1 MRFAYS
7 TINWG
12 DTCDMAA
19 AAAEIRL
26 AGWGAVELFA
36 HTLDWLGLPGKLTAQ
51 LGGLRAATLFAGIEL
66 PTSPKQLTIHKN
78 RIDYAAAIG
87 AAAYGV
93 LTGGRLR
100 WRGPTAEEYRE
111 VASFCE
117 ELAVY
122 GAAQGVAVA
131 YHPHTACTIETE
143 AEIDIL
149 IEQTRALGLC
159 LDASHIALV
168 GEDPVAHMRKYRER
182 LAYVHL
188 KDWGYGKFVEL
199 GQGTLGIDFAAI
211 LRTLDD
217 MRYPGWIVV
226 ESSRSD
232 VSPLRSAQ
240 LNADYITS
248 LGYALR

>member
-1 MRFAYS
+1 
-7 TINWG
+7 
-12 DTCDMAA
+12 MAA
-19 AAAEIRL
+19 AAVEIRST
-26 AGWGAVELFA
+26 GWGAVELFA
-36 HTLDWLGLPGKLTAQ
+36 HTLDWMGLPEKLKAQ
-51 LGGLRAATLFAGIEL
+51 LGGLRAATLFEGIEL
-66 PTSPKQLTIHKN
+66 PTSAKQLSIHKN

-87 AAAYGV
+87 VEAYGV

-111 VASFCE
+111 VAGFCE

-143 AEIDIL
+143 AEIDL
-149 IEQTRALGLC
+149 LMEQTSALGLC

-211 LRTLDD
+211 LRVLDD
-217 MRYPGWIVV
+217 MSYPGWIVV

-240 LNADYITS
+240 VNAEYLAG
-248 LGYALR
+248 LGYRPSL